1 MSVLLSE
8 FNLMK
13 WLSVALT
20 VCLWIPSSQGQSQSG
35 HMPLPQDPGRA
46 ARKAYDA
53 ALEAYRF
60 HAPDLALEQVNRAI
74 DKTPGF
80 VDAWFLKAQILRD
93 QGSPAFGETM
103 ERALD
108 LGPDRFPA
116 GWVHLAQFEWER
128 GAYASGLTC

>member
-1 MSVLLSE
+1 
-8 FNLMK
+8 
-13 WLSVALT
+13 
-20 VCLWIPSSQGQSQSG
+20 
-35 HMPLPQDPGRA
+35 MPLPQDPGRA

-128 GAYASGLTC
+128 GRTRQGLKC